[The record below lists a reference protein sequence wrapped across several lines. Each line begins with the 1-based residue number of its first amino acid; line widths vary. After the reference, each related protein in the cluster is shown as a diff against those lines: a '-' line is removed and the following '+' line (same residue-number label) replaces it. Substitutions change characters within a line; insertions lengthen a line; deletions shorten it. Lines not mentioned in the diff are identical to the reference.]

1 MYCGVNEREPSLGDT
16 RPVAELEVA
25 IEVEVEVAVAVEVE
39 VAVAGAVAA
48 NPALNRRPPPAS
60 TASH

>member
-25 IEVEVEVAVAVEVE
+25 IEVEVAVAVEVE

-48 NPALNRRPPPAS
+48 NPEQLKTSLTLLYQLKR
-60 TASH
+60 